1 VSIREHCVADAVGYR
16 IRLIRPAHSPS
27 NCPAQRTPM
36 SNLPLRKTSGFSRSQ
51 SVKVLF
57 IAGSG
62 RSGSTLLCQILG
74 GIDGLFCAGELSDF
88 WERYVLENQLC
99 ACGEVFRSCKVWSR
113 IIQEG
118 AVDTTSAYAQRA
130 ATLRAQIGLTQH
142 LPLLLAPPTRAFMRG
157 RLVRYMSVLESLY
170 GGIRAGTG
178 ARVVVDS
185 SKFPSYGWVLGQV
198 PGIELFVVHLV
209 RDPRGVAFSWL
220 RSRPPH
226 PRLGRVE
233 VPRFGPV
240 ASSIRWL
247 LRNAATEAL
256 WGGDPLHYILLRYE
270 DFITDP
276 EKALGRIL
284 KLVDEASPA
293 LPLIQSHRV
302 HLGDNHIVWGNRTR
316 FQRGDIEL
324 RLDTEWQERIKKPH
338 KAIVEVMSW
347 PLMRRYGYSLRETH
361 RVG

>member
-1 VSIREHCVADAVGYR
+1 
-16 IRLIRPAHSPS
+16 
-27 NCPAQRTPM
+27 M
-36 SNLPLRKTSGFSRSQ
+36 SNLPVRTTSGLSQSQ

-62 RSGSTLLCQILG
+62 RSGSTLLGQILG
-74 GIDGLFCAGELSDF
+74 GIDGFFCAGELSDF
-88 WERYVLENQLC
+88 WDRYVLENRLC

-113 IIQEG
+113 IIKEG
-118 AVDTTSAYAQRA
+118 AVDTTSAYAKRA

-142 LPLLLAPPTRAFMRG
+142 LPLILAPPTRALMRG
-157 RLVRYMSVLESLY
+157 RLARYTSVLWSLY
-170 GGIRAGTG
+170 DGIRAGTG

-185 SKFPSYGWVLGQV
+185 SKFPSYGWVLGQI

-220 RSRPPH
+220 RGRPPH
-226 PRLGRVE
+226 PMPGRVE

-256 WGGDPLHYILLRYE
+256 WGGDPLHYVLVRYE

-276 EKALGRIL
+276 EGALSRIL
-284 KLVDEASPA
+284 KLLDEASSA
-293 LPLIQSHRV
+293 LPMTENHRV

-316 FQRGDIEL
+316 FQRGDTEL
-324 RLDTEWQERIKKPH
+324 QLDAEWQERIKKPH
-338 KAIVEVMSW
+338 RAIVEAMTW
-347 PLMRRYGYSLRETH
+347 PLMKRYGYSLRETH
-361 RVG
+361 RFG